1 MNNKDYSISIIRL
14 ISMIMIISCHILQGL
29 NNNFAFWINTG
40 VQLFFFVSGFLYGK
54 KKISNIKEF
63 YKKRMEK
70 ILFPYIIVFII
81 SLLLEF
87 VLLKRQ
93 YSLKKIFGCIIGF
106 GGFTGN
112 ISILSHTWF
121 VSYILLCYIL
131 VPVLQILFKT
141 NKFKKNFMYFLIFMF
156 FMQLFQEYG
165 IVNIEISWINN
176 FIIGYFYSK
185 CCKTIKQD
193 KTFVFFIFISF
204 LLIIPYAIIYQE
216 KIPILLP
223 NIFNLHAKFI
233 TNYGHV
239 MLGSVLFI
247 ILYKTINKF
256 NIKNNIILSFSDKY
270 SYYIYLVHQI
280 FILNSFSVLFLT
292 KNLFIN
298 IVLIILFSIFFAFII
313 KKLCDILLVGLK
325 CLCNK
330 CFVLFK
336 NI

>member
-1 MNNKDYSISIIRL
+1 
-14 ISMIMIISCHILQGL
+14 
-29 NNNFAFWINTG
+29 
-40 VQLFFFVSGFLYGK
+40 
-54 KKISNIKEF
+54 
-63 YKKRMEK
+63 MEK

-298 IVLIILFSIFFAFII
+298 IVLIILLSIFFAVII
-313 KKLCDILLVGLK
+313 KKICDILLAGLRYLYDK
-325 CLCNK
+325 ST
-330 CFVLFK
+330 VLFK

>member
-121 VSYILLCYIL
+121 VSYILLC
-131 VPVLQILFKT
+131 
-141 NKFKKNFMYFLIFMF
+141 
-156 FMQLFQEYG
+156 
-165 IVNIEISWINN
+165 
-176 FIIGYFYSK
+176 
-185 CCKTIKQD
+185 
-193 KTFVFFIFISF
+193 
-204 LLIIPYAIIYQE
+204 
-216 KIPILLP
+216 
-223 NIFNLHAKFI
+223 
-233 TNYGHV
+233 
-239 MLGSVLFI
+239 
-247 ILYKTINKF
+247 
-256 NIKNNIILSFSDKY
+256 
-270 SYYIYLVHQI
+270 
-280 FILNSFSVLFLT
+280 
-292 KNLFIN
+292 
-298 IVLIILFSIFFAFII
+298 
-313 KKLCDILLVGLK
+313 
-325 CLCNK
+325 
-330 CFVLFK
+330 
-336 NI
+336 

>member
-223 NIFNLHAKFI
+223 NIFNLHAKII

-247 ILYKTINKF
+247 I
-256 NIKNNIILSFSDKY
+256 
-270 SYYIYLVHQI
+270 
-280 FILNSFSVLFLT
+280 
-292 KNLFIN
+292 
-298 IVLIILFSIFFAFII
+298 
-313 KKLCDILLVGLK
+313 
-325 CLCNK
+325 
-330 CFVLFK
+330 
-336 NI
+336 

>member
-165 IVNIEISWINN
+165 IVNIEIS
-176 FIIGYFYSK
+176 
-185 CCKTIKQD
+185 
-193 KTFVFFIFISF
+193 
-204 LLIIPYAIIYQE
+204 
-216 KIPILLP
+216 
-223 NIFNLHAKFI
+223 
-233 TNYGHV
+233 
-239 MLGSVLFI
+239 
-247 ILYKTINKF
+247 
-256 NIKNNIILSFSDKY
+256 
-270 SYYIYLVHQI
+270 
-280 FILNSFSVLFLT
+280 
-292 KNLFIN
+292 
-298 IVLIILFSIFFAFII
+298 
-313 KKLCDILLVGLK
+313 
-325 CLCNK
+325 
-330 CFVLFK
+330 
-336 NI
+336 